1 MDSLYIANAVAAR
14 VRFEFL
20 LNSSTFDNIAGTI
33 GGLLGVNTA
42 IMRADLVYFAVMLA
56 AVALEGLISWKGI
69 NIASAYV
76 STIGAGR
83 AMKRLPKRP
92 KIK

>member
-20 LNSSTFDNIAGTI
+20 LNSSTLDNIVGTI
-33 GGLLGVNTA
+33 GGLFGLNTA
-42 IMRADLVYFAVMLA
+42 IMRADLVYLAVMLA

-69 NIASAYV
+69 NIASAYA